1 MGRRVLAAALIMGE
15 VLMLL
20 LVVAIGFLTLG
31 GAPAQAGPTMTLTV
45 FTGTA
50 TIQRVSTNAVVAGHS
65 GDGIFSGD
73 TVSTGATGKALI
85 SYPDGSSTRLDSATT
100 VKVSALRAKGGAV
113 QTSFNQSAG
122 LTWNKVQRLVGVSSF
137 KVTGPNSASAQVR
150 GTVFGFYVE
159 HDANGAPVIWIDTW
173 SGSVLVGGT
182 GGTVLAGTG
191 QRVTV
196 RTGAPP
202 TVPVPIPAGDRQ
214 LSFTVFNQ
222 TLDAVTGKPVALQ
235 SGTLSTSTGT
245 PYLTVVAD
253 GKSDL
258 QFVLGWPGSLYELT
272 VIDPDGK
279 VFAKPASTAPP
290 ISVVAPLAKA
300 GTWRYSVRDVQSP
313 PDEAFWVMV
322 GQS

>member
-1 MGRRVLAAALIMGE
+1 MGRRVLAGALILGE

-31 GAPAQAGPTMTLTV
+31 GGPAQASPTMTLTV

-50 TIQRVSTNAVVAGHS
+50 TIQRVGSSAAVAGHS
-65 GDGIFSGD
+65 GDGLSSGD
-73 TVSTGATGKALI
+73 TVSTGATGKAAI

-100 VKVSALRAKGGAV
+100 VKVSASRAKGGAV
-113 QTSFNQSAG
+113 QTSFKQSAG
-122 LTWNKVQRLVGVSSF
+122 LTWNKVQRLVGISSF
-137 KVTGPNSASAQVR
+137 KVSGPNSATAEVR

-159 HDANGAPVIWIDTW
+159 HDATGAPVIWIDTW

-196 RTGAPP
+196 RAGAAP

-222 TLDAVTGKPVALQ
+222 TLDAVTGKPVAFQ
-235 SGTLSTSTGT
+235 AGTLSTANGT

-279 VFAKPASTAPP
+279 VFAKPASTTPP
-290 ISVVAPLAKA
+290 ISVVAPLARA
-300 GTWRYSVRDVQSP
+300 GTWQYSVRDVQSS
-313 PDEAFWVMV
+313 PDEAFWVVV
-322 GQS
+322 GRT

>member
-1 MGRRVLAAALIMGE
+1 MGRRVLAGALILGE
-15 VLMLL
+15 ALMLL
-20 LVVAIGFLTLG
+20 IVVAIGFLTLG
-31 GAPAQAGPTMTLTV
+31 GTPAPANPTMTLTV

-50 TIQRVSTNAVVAGHS
+50 TIQRVGSSAPVAGHS
-65 GDGIFSGD
+65 GDGLFSGD
-73 TVSTGATGKALI
+73 TVSTGTTGKASI

-113 QTSFNQSAG
+113 QTSFRQSAG
-122 LTWNKVQRLVGVSSF
+122 LTWNKVQRLVGISSF
-137 KVTGPNSASAQVR
+137 KVSGPNSTTAEVR

-159 HDANGAPVIWIDTW
+159 RDATGAPVIWIDTW

-191 QRVTV
+191 ERVTV
-196 RTGAPP
+196 RAGAPP

-222 TLDAVTGKPVALQ
+222 SLDTVTGKPVAFA
-235 SGTLSTSTGT
+235 SGNLSTANGT

-258 QFVLGWPGSLYELT
+258 QFVLGWPGSLFELT

-279 VFAKPASTAPP
+279 VFAKPASTTPP
-290 ISVVAPLAKA
+290 ISVVAAAARA
-300 GTWRYSVRDVQSP
+300 GTWQYSVRDVQSG
-313 PDEAFWVMV
+313 PDEAFWVIV
-322 GQS
+322 GRS